1 VVAPRSLVASPSL
14 CVRKQGA
21 IRACTFCAFGNVAAP
36 SRALVG
42 AARTCEI
49 VTTAYFA
56 LVGKMMAE
64 GILSGGFLGQSWYPR
79 HAAGRTHFAFGKGY
93 LWRPQMPKTVA
104 RGVLDRLIAR

>member
-1 VVAPRSLVASPSL
+1 
-14 CVRKQGA
+14 
-21 IRACTFCAFGNVAAP
+21 
-36 SRALVG
+36 
-42 AARTCEI
+42 
-49 VTTAYFA
+49 
-56 LVGKMMAE
+56 MMAE